1 MAAILT
7 PANKGMSPTNDNEDM
22 AEAVQKLSTMLR
34 EQEDPDLQDVE
45 LINRISQQISRMMDH
60 DDDDDDNY
68 NDYDGDDMY
77 DDKEYNGQ
85 QLSRRGEQPT

>member
-45 LINRISQQISRMMDH
+45 LIIYEPSCNFQISIFH
-60 DDDDDDNY
+60 
-68 NDYDGDDMY
+68 
-77 DDKEYNGQ
+77 
-85 QLSRRGEQPT
+85 SSS